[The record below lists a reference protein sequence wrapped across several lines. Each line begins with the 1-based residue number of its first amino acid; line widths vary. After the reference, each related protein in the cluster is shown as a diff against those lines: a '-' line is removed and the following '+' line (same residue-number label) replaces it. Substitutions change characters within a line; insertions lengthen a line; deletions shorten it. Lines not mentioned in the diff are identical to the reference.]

1 MGKLEKW
8 KNGKVWR
15 TNGWSRAQCA
25 GGAQCHEG
33 LALRYSALPA
43 SFPLGFSPYFLTI
56 LKAILLPVLTPFLT
70 LFLTMGGGGRQAKTP
85 NEFLASKPATTGASQ

>member
-1 MGKLEKW
+1 MGKMEKW

-70 LFLTMGGGGRQAKTP
+70 MGGGGRQAKTP